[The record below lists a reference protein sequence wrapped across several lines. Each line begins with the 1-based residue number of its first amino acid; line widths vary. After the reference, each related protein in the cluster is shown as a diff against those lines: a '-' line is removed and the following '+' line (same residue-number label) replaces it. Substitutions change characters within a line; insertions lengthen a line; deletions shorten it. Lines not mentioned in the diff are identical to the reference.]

1 MFNLNP
7 TRTKYKVMAE
17 NLDAL
22 RDRVE
27 EVNRRV
33 RRLCK
38 RGHAVEEVKISV
50 GQLYAEAVSS
60 TVEGGRQVSREQ
72 VYADVELL
80 SPRPPRVDGWEF
92 VAALIRVDD
101 VGTVLRVCPG
111 ATVAEGELAR
121 YREASPD
128 DCDHCHTR
136 RRRTETFVVRDRE
149 GQLRQVGR
157 QCLADYTGIE
167 DPAALCAA
175 AEVLFAVSEVLGAA
189 EGDPDSFGG
198 RGPRYA
204 SIAAYLPYVACSIR
218 VDGWLSR
225 TAAREKFDNAELSTA
240 SQAMSRGLFATPE
253 CRNKYE
259 PEERDYSLAAA
270 TVEFCAEHFDGFD
283 VSTLSDYENSL
294 RVAMASGILHPKL
307 VGIVASSISFYKR
320 DVERRTRGE
329 AWAKRVARS
338 TFQGQVGERR
348 VFEGLK
354 VVACRE
360 WPGDFG
366 PTYFYSFSDE
376 SDNAFAYFASRDL
389 LLEVGQVVSL
399 KGTVKKHEMRTP
411 KLEGAVAYAQTVLSR
426 CALVTRARVVS
437 VSVVEKDLGKRVVT
451 NSDEVRRGMYAQYA
465 CVLEK
470 VNVYHLEAPDGRRF
484 CYQSKAKKRQLVAGA
499 TAIVEYAA
507 EDESAAVSRE
517 RPVSLVA
524 VVEAPASAE
533 QVALPGVA

>member
-1 MFNLNP
+1 MSDLNL

-33 RRLCK
+33 RRLVK

-50 GQLYAEAVSS
+50 GPLYAGVASN
-60 TVEGGRQVSREQ
+60 TVEGGRDVSREQ

-80 SPRPPRVDGWEF
+80 SPKPPRVDGWEF
-92 VAALIRVDD
+92 VAALTHVED

-189 EGDPDSFGG
+189 EGDSFGG
-198 RGPRYA
+198 GGPRYA

-225 TAAREKFDNAELSTA
+225 TAAREKFDNSSLSTA
-240 SQAMSRGLFATPE
+240 SQALSRGLFAMPQ
-253 CRNKYE
+253 CPDKYE
-259 PEERDYSLAAA
+259 PEDRDYSLAAA
-270 TVEFCAEHFDGFD
+270 TVEFCAEHFDGCD
-283 VSTLSDYENSL
+283 VSALSDYENSL

-307 VGIVASSISFYKR
+307 TGIVASSISFYKR
-320 DVERRTRGE
+320 DVERRARGE
-329 AWAKRVARS
+329 AWAQRVARS

-354 VVACRE
+354 VDSCRE

-366 PTYFYSFSDE
+366 TTYFYSFSDE
-376 SDNAFAYFASRDL
+376 SDNAFVYFASRDL
-389 LLEVGQVVSL
+389 LLEVGQVVAL

-437 VSVVEKDLGKRVVT
+437 AEVAEKDLGKRAVT
-451 NSDEVRRGMYAQYA
+451 NSDEVKRGMYAQYTY
-465 CVLEK
+465 VLEK
-470 VNVYHLEAPDGRRF
+470 VNVYHLEAQDGRRF
-484 CYQSKAKKRQLVAGA
+484 CYQSKAKKRQLVVGA
-499 TAIVEYAA
+499 TAIVEYDA
-507 EDESAAVSRE
+507 EDESASGVRE
-517 RPVSLVA
+517 RPVSLVRWWR
-524 VVEAPASAE
+524 PRRR
-533 QVALPGVA
+533 GR